1 MNNIKVTVELCAE
14 DRARLDGILE
24 ALKQPM
30 KVADVAPVKAEEAPV
45 KVEEAPVKVEE
56 APVQEAVEA
65 PQTEA
70 VEEPK
75 EEKAKVEKPAEIETE
90 KPEAAPAPTVS
101 PADVRALVQKL
112 VAPGTG
118 KRDATKE
125 IVTRY
130 ARNVSDIPA
139 DKLTEVYEKL
149 KALEA
154 EA

>member
-30 KVADVAPVKAEEAPV
+30 KVADVAPVKA
-45 KVEEAPVKVEE
+45 EEAPVKVEE